1 MQSGDTD
8 ALKAARAKAAEVRAL
23 MKNMTQSEKE
33 AHKQAKADEKKE
45 KAKARYAAQKAE
57 KLRLKEA
64 AEELARMK
72 AKPVGD
78 TPPPALPKKKEEIV
92 ESDPNKQ
99 PETVEAEPDPVANL
113 KPEVSQAPEQE
124 SKPPSEPPSEP
135 PIEQS
140 PEPPAEPAF
149 DSAEPVKEDPQ
160 PPPPPKPP
168 KKKKKVILE
177 LDSDSDDE
185 VVSVKMPRK
194 AAQLPASMHRPTY
207 NDWRPRGQA
216 GLRETMMSWPSN
228 WQF

>member
-8 ALKAARAKAAEVRAL
+8 ALKAARAKAAEVREL
-23 MKNMTQSEKE
+23 MKNMTPDEKA

-57 KLRLKEA
+57 KLALKEA

-72 AKPVGD
+72 AKPVGE
-78 TPPPALPKKKEEIV
+78 TPPPALPKKEKEIV
-92 ESDPNKQ
+92 ESVKDTQ

-113 KPEVSQAPEQE
+113 ETEVSQAPNQE
-124 SKPPSEPPSEP
+124 PDPPDPPSEPSSE
-135 PIEQS
+135 S
-140 PEPPAEPAF
+140 PEPPAEPVF
-149 DSAEPVKEDPQ
+149 DSAEKVKEDPQ

-216 GLRETMMSWPSN
+216 GLTETRMAWPSN